1 MQIQGVTVIADEN
14 LSQKEIEL
22 LVNTE
27 VAEWEKQGKKIAK
40 IELVIDGDEVIIKAD
55 EKSNIRR
62 VRRITGYLSNIENFN
77 DAKRAECLDRVVHG
91 R

>member
-14 LSQKEIEL
+14 LAQKEIEL
-22 LVNTE
+22 LVSAEIEEWKKLGKEMASISLELDGQE
-27 VAEWEKQGKKIAK
+27 VLIHA
-40 IELVIDGDEVIIKAD
+40 V
-55 EKSNIRR
+55 EKSPIRR

-91 R
+91 G

>member
-14 LSQKEIEL
+14 LTQKEIEL
-22 LVNTE
+22 LVDQE
-27 VAEWEKQGKKIAK
+27 IAEWEKQGKKIAK
-40 IELVIDGDEVIIKAD
+40 IELLIDGDEVIVKAD

-77 DAKRAECLDRVVHG
+77 DAKRAECMDRVIHG
-91 R
+91 I

>member
-1 MQIQGVTVIADEN
+1 MIYQGISILADEN
-14 LSQKEIEL
+14 LFQKEIEL
-22 LVNTE
+22 LVDHE
-27 VAEWEKQGKKIAK
+27 ISEWEKQGKKIAK
-40 IELVIDGDEVIIKAD
+40 IELLIDGDEVIIKAD

-91 R
+91 I

>member
-14 LSQKEIEL
+14 LTQKEIEL
-22 LVNTE
+22 LVDQE
-27 VAEWEKQGKKIAK
+27 IAEWEKQGKKIAK
-40 IELVIDGDEVIIKAD
+40 IELVIDGDEVIVKAD

-77 DAKRAECLDRVVHG
+77 DAKRAECKDRVVHS

>member
-14 LSQKEIEL
+14 LSQEEIEL
-22 LVNTE
+22 LVSAE
-27 VAEWEKQGKKIAK
+27 IDEWEKQGKKIAK
-40 IELVIDGDEVIIKAD
+40 IELVIDGDEVIVKAD

-77 DAKRAECLDRVVHG
+77 DAKRAECLDRVVHSE
-91 R
+91 

>member
-14 LSQKEIEL
+14 LAQKEIEL
-22 LVNTE
+22 LVSAEIEEWKKLGKEMASISLEFDGQE
-27 VAEWEKQGKKIAK
+27 VLIHA
-40 IELVIDGDEVIIKAD
+40 V
-55 EKSNIRR
+55 EKSPIRR

-91 R
+91 G